1 MPRTRPPAFFGY
13 VKIELLS
20 QYRRRW
26 GWKVCKE
33 GGEFVMIAS
42 DATFLSAEE
51 AWRAGR
57 EVLARLER
65 GETVMALRGATEI
78 A

>member
-1 MPRTRPPAFFGY
+1 MSRSRRPEFFGY
-13 VKIELLS
+13 VKIELLT
-20 QYRRRW
+20 QFPRRW

-33 GGEFVMIAS
+33 GGEFVVIAS
-42 DATFLSAEE
+42 QALFLSAEE

-57 EVLARLER
+57 EVLAQLER
-65 GETVMALRGATEI
+65 GATAKELYGA